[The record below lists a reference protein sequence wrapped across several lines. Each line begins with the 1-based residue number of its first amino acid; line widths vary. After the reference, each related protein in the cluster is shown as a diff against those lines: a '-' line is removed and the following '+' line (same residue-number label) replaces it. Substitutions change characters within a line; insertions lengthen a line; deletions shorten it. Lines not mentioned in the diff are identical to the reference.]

1 MFLTIVAATPFE
13 IDPLL
18 IFLKEHFKE
27 EENMIFQK
35 EKLVVHLLIT
45 GVGIPLTALSLGSYY
60 SKNKPDFVINAG
72 IAGALNLN
80 LKIGEVVNVVS
91 ECFGDLGVEEADG
104 TFTNVHELGL
114 INPNE
119 FPFENGI
126 LHNPKAV
133 EYQFLPT
140 ANGLTVNKVHGSD
153 SSINALKSK
162 YSADVESMEGAA
174 FFLACL
180 MAKIDFIEIRAIS
193 NFVEPRNKE
202 NWNIPLSIENLNTV
216 LIEMVKAY
224 L

>member
-13 IDPLL
+13 INPLL
-18 IFLKEHFKE
+18 VYLKEHFKE
-27 EENMIFQK
+27 EEKFIFQK
-35 EKLVVHLLIT
+35 EKLIVHILIT
-45 GVGIPLTALSLGSYY
+45 GVGIPFTALSLGSYFS
-60 SKNKPDFVINAG
+60 SKKPDFVINAG

-80 LKIGEVVNVVS
+80 LKIGDVLNVVS

-104 TFTNVHELGL
+104 SFTNVHELGL
-114 INPNE
+114 INPDE
-119 FPFENGI
+119 FPFENGV
-126 LHNPKAV
+126 LNNPKAV
-133 EYQFLPT
+133 EFQFLPT
-140 ANGLTVNKVHGSD
+140 ANGLTVNKVHGFD
-153 SSINALKSK
+153 SSINAIKLK
-162 YSADVESMEGAA
+162 YNADVESMEGAA

-202 NWNIPLSIENLNTV
+202 NWNIELSIENLNDV